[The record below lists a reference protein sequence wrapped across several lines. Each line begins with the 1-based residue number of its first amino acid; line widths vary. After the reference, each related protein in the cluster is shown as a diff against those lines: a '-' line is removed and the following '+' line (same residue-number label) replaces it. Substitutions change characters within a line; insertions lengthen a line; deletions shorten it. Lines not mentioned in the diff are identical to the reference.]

1 MSLDHREPIK
11 EKLRLEPIRKSKLQ
25 KMSRRR
31 RQSVRE
37 KSKKKKRKE
46 SGLLNSKYTI
56 RYAEIEE
63 KILRN

>member
-31 RQSVRE
+31 RQSVQE
-37 KSKKKKRKE
+37 KSKKNKRKE

-56 RYAEIEE
+56 RIAEIEE